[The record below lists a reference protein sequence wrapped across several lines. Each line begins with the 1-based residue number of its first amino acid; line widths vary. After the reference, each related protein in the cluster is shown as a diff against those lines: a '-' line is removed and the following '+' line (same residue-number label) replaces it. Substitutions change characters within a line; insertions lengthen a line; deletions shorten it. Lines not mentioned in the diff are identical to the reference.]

1 MIKKIPTI
9 QDIVRAYN
17 LLMRHI
23 EDDAH
28 DELRAYGGIVR
39 AGKGALV
46 ESMAKNIVEIAWHN
60 LGGKISRLSFDKKPI
75 LIPIRKQY
83 IDRIKDP
90 SIREHILKNIKNY
103 VYKFKTDVHVNID
116 DKLVIGVECKAYTE
130 NAMMKRIAVD
140 SMFLK
145 QTHPKANNV
154 LFQLES
160 QLGGDYG
167 DIKKNI
173 HYGSNSTHTILSYF
187 NDVDLNV
194 VTLLEGERK
203 VDRPIHKK
211 KFYKSLEKESVR
223 RVVKV
228 FETLLAS
235 LL

>member
-1 MIKKIPTI
+1 MATKIPTV

-28 DELRAYGGIVR
+28 DKLRAYGGIVR

-46 ESMAKNIVEIAWHN
+46 ESIARSIVEIAWHN
-60 LGGKISRLSFDKKPI
+60 LGGKMNRLSFDKEPI
-75 LIPIRKQY
+75 WVPIRKQY
-83 IDRIKDP
+83 VNRIKD
-90 SIREHILKNIKNY
+90 SKIRAHILKNIKNY
-103 VYKFKTDVHVNID
+103 VYKFKTDVHVNVD
-116 DKLVIGVECKAYTE
+116 DVLVIGVECKAYTE

-140 SMFLK
+140 GMFLK
-145 QTHPKANNV
+145 QAHPKSLNV

-173 HYGSNSTHTILSYF
+173 HYGSNPTHTILSYF
-187 NDVDLNV
+187 DNVDLNII
-194 VTLLEGERK
+194 TLLEGDRK

-211 KFYKSLEKESVR
+211 KFYKPLKTISVQRAVKIFEDLLMSSL
-223 RVVKV
+223 
-228 FETLLAS
+228 
-235 LL
+235 